1 MSNPRESCR
10 ESALTIPT
18 SARSAN
24 HIAAKLLPAA
34 VGPQMTRIGALLL
47 SAKATLELGPG
58 ELHDR
63 GPPLDVVRRQSRLCE
78 RNEEGPHFALREFVT
93 RLDGPLS
100 CDRRRDS
107 FMTRVCR
114 GVAVSGQRR
123 KRFTQTPLRVEAQV
137 WHRHTV
143 HEQRTAAET
152 FHFEPQGGEQR
163 AIGLERFDF
172 RRCEMQRKRRQQALR
187 RRLSALDHAHEPL
200 VKNAL

>member
-24 HIAAKLLPAA
+24 HTAAKLLPAA

-63 GPPLDVVRRQSRLCE
+63 GPPVDVVRRQSRLGE
-78 RNEEGPHFALREFVT
+78 RNEEGPHLALRELVT
-93 RLDGPLS
+93 RIDARLA
-100 CDRRRDS
+100 CDRRREP
-107 FMTRVCR
+107 FMTRASPA
-114 GVAVSGQRR
+114 VAVSGQRR

-137 WHRHTV
+137 WHQHTV
-143 HEQRTAAET
+143 HEPRTA
-152 FHFEPQGGEQR
+152 G
-163 AIGLERFDF
+163 
-172 RRCEMQRKRRQQALR
+172 
-187 RRLSALDHAHEPL
+187 
-200 VKNAL
+200 